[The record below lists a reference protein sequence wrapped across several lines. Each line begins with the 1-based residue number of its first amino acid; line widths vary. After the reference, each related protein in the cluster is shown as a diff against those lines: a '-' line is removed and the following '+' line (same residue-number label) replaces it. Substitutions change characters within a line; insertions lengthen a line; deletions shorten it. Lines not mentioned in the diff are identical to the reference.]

1 MTEGRNKLLW
11 GMQITL
17 AVALTA
23 MGIIPKLISDP
34 EMVANFARWGYPEGF
49 HFVIAAGEIT
59 AVTLLLIPRTV
70 ILGAGVLAS
79 LMLGAIGTHL
89 MHSEF
94 GMALVPLSMLTAAVW
109 IGLQRWN
116 GSLLAPVRVRRE
128 KFEV

>member
-23 MGIIPKLISDP
+23 MGIIPKLTSDP
-34 EMVANFARWGYPEGF
+34 EMVANFARWGYPEGS
-49 HFVIAAGEIT
+49 HFLIAAGEMA
-59 AVTLLLIPRTV
+59 AVILLLIPRTV
-70 ILGAGVLAS
+70 ILGAGVMAS

-94 GMALVPLSMLTAAVW
+94 AMALMPLSMLTAAAW
-109 IGLQRWN
+109 IGAQRWS
-116 GSLLAPVRVRRE
+116 GSLLTPVRARHG
-128 KFEV
+128 